1 MLEYPE
7 TATLAEQCRQTIVG
21 KTIRE
26 VLPPTK
32 PHKFCWFSG
41 DPAEYGA
48 RLWGSRIASAAGF
61 GIFVELAFDNG
72 MFLSFDDGVNAR
84 LLPRNEA
91 PKDYQLLVE
100 FSDDSALVFTVAMYG
115 GITLHDGSY
124 DNAYYRKSKSAIS
137 PFDKEYASY
146 YQEMLSVSK
155 PGLSA
160 KAFLATEQRFP
171 GIGNGVLQDILFN
184 AGIHPKRK
192 IGTLT
197 PEDRNRLFRAIVS
210 TLKEMTDSGGRDTE
224 KDLFGNPGGYQTKL
238 SRNTLPY
245 PCVKCGSPLAKEAYL
260 GGAVYFCPVCQPLEK

>member
-7 TATLAEQCRQTIVG
+7 TATLAKQCNQAIVG
-21 KTIRE
+21 KTIRD

-41 DPAEYGA
+41 DPADYKA
-48 RLWGSRIASAAGF
+48 RLSGSGIVNAAGF

-72 MFLSFDDGVNAR
+72 MYLSFDDGVNAR
-84 LLPRNEA
+84 ILPRGEA
-91 PKDYQLLVE
+91 PKDYQLLIE

-124 DNAYYRKSKSAIS
+124 DNAYYLKSKSTIS
-137 PFDKEYASY
+137 PFDKAYAPY
-146 YQEMLSVSK
+146 YQEMLAVSK

-184 AGIHPKRK
+184 AKIHPKRK
-192 IGTLT
+192 IGSLT
-197 PEDRNRLFRAIVS
+197 SEDRERLFHAILH
-210 TLKEMTDSGGRDTE
+210 TLREMTEGGGRDTE

-238 SRNTLPY
+238 SKNTLAY
-245 PCVKCGSPLAKEAYL
+245 PCVKCGGPLAKEAYL
-260 GGAVYFCPVCQPLEK
+260 GGAVYYCPACQPLEK